1 MSSSSPPI
9 PETCIEYTS
18 LGVLRRVR
26 VRAPLPQQAVQ
37 GTVALCT
44 GSIMIGLDTS
54 RPMMSGLEDLADQLE
69 SALLAENFAVVR
81 PLDVGENYSAEELVI
96 TANDFLDV
104 AFKDSDHHSLIGFS
118 AAGPLMMV
126 AAAERELNSMVLVAP
141 PILETFSNH
150 PERVEHAL
158 IDQLGLPAETAS
170 HIGSLEPMSKSSEST
185 SSALLIHGAA
195 DSIVSSDDSIGW
207 RASMAAAGIQA
218 RRVEIAF
225 AEHDLSPEPCKKI
238 ALDTIVNHIVNTT

>member
-1 MSSSSPPI
+1 MSSSSPTI
-9 PETCIEYTS
+9 PEEILEYTS
-18 LGVLRRVR
+18 LGAVR
-26 VRAPLPQQAVQ
+26 HARMRSPLSEQAVQ

-54 RPMMSGLEDLADQLE
+54 CPMMLGLEDLADELE
-69 SALLAENFAVVR
+69 SALLDEQFAVVR
-81 PLDVGENYSAEELVI
+81 PLDVGKDHSTEELVI
-96 TANDFLDV
+96 TANDFLDA
-104 AFKDSDHHSLIGFS
+104 AFQDATRQSAIGFS
-118 AAGPLMMV
+118 AAAPLMMV
-126 AAAERELNSMVLVAP
+126 ASTERELNSMVLVAP

-158 IDQLGLPAETAS
+158 IDQLGLDAETAAN
-170 HIGSLEPMSKSSEST
+170 IGALEPMSRSAEST

-218 RRVEIAF
+218 RRIEIAF
-225 AEHDLSPEPCKKI
+225 AEHDLSPEPCRKI
-238 ALDTIVNHIVNTT
+238 AIDEIVTFVANNT